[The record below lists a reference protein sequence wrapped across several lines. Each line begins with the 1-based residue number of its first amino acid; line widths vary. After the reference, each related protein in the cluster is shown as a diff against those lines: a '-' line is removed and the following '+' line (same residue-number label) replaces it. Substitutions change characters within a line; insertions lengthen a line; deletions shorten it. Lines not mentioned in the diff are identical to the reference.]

1 MLGTKIAFNHIIPK
15 ESQAMEIS
23 TFLRISLLSLIPTL
37 AIAAPASDM
46 KTKTDASSS
55 TVEQIKG
62 SQVLNKG
69 QKISYAI
76 GASMGENLKQQDITV
91 NMDFFLQGFKDA
103 MIQNKPALTQD
114 EMRQVLSS
122 FQEEQHKKFEEKMKA
137 AAVKNL
143 NEGKAF
149 LDANKTKSGVITLAS
164 GLQYKVNTPGAGES
178 PQKTD
183 SVTVNYRGT
192 LINGTEFDS
201 SEKHGQAATFPVNAV
216 ISGWTEALQLM
227 KPGAKWTL
235 YIPPNLA
242 YGEAGAGRLIEPNAT
257 LIFDV
262 DLLSVNHPKD
272 ADKVPEQDKK
282 GAQ

>member
-1 MLGTKIAFNHIIPK
+1 
-15 ESQAMEIS
+15 MEIS
-23 TFLRISLLSLIPTL
+23 TILRITLLSLLPTV
-37 AIAAPASDM
+37 AIAAPASAAD
-46 KTKTDASSS
+46 TKAKADTSVSATDQS
-55 TVEQIKG
+55 KG
-62 SQVLNKG
+62 SQVLNKE

-76 GASMGENLKQQDITV
+76 GASMGENLKQQDIIV
-91 NMDFFLQGFKDA
+91 NMDFFLRGLQDV
-103 MIQNKPALTQD
+103 MIQNKPALTQE

-122 FQEEQHKKFEEKMKA
+122 FQEEQHKKFEEKMKVA
-137 AAVKNL
+137 SVKNL
-143 NEGKAF
+143 SEGKAF
-149 LDANKTKSGVITLAS
+149 LDANKTKPGVITLAS
-164 GLQYKVNTPGAGES
+164 GLQYKVNAPGSGES

-201 SEKHGQAATFPVNAV
+201 SEKHGQPATFPVNAV
-216 ISGWTEALQLM
+216 IPGWTEALQLM

-262 DLLSVNHPKD
+262 DLISVNRPKD
-272 ADKVPEQDKK
+272 AEKAPEQDKK
-282 GAQ
+282 SAQ

>member
-1 MLGTKIAFNHIIPK
+1 
-15 ESQAMEIS
+15 
-23 TFLRISLLSLIPTL
+23 
-37 AIAAPASDM
+37 M
-46 KTKTDASSS
+46 K
-55 TVEQIKG
+55 V
-62 SQVLNKG
+62 
-69 QKISYAI
+69 
-76 GASMGENLKQQDITV
+76 
-91 NMDFFLQGFKDA
+91 
-103 MIQNKPALTQD
+103 
-114 EMRQVLSS
+114 
-122 FQEEQHKKFEEKMKA
+122 

-143 NEGKAF
+143 SEGKAF
-149 LDANKTKSGVITLAS
+149 LDANKTKPGVITLAS
-164 GLQYKVNTPGAGES
+164 GLQYKVNAPGSGES

-216 ISGWTEALQLM
+216 IPGWTEALQLM

-235 YIPPNLA
+235 YIPSNLA

-262 DLLSVNHPKD
+262 DLISVNHPKD
-272 ADKVPEQDKK
+272 KDAEKAAEQDKK

>member
-1 MLGTKIAFNHIIPK
+1 
-15 ESQAMEIS
+15 MEIS
-23 TFLRISLLSLIPTL
+23 TLLRITLLSLLFPTV
-37 AIAAPASDM
+37 AIAASVPNT
-46 KTKTDASSS
+46 KTKPDASVSAADQ
-55 TVEQIKG
+55 TKA
-62 SQVLNKG
+62 SQVLNKE

-91 NMDFFLQGFKDA
+91 DMEFFSQGFKDA
-103 MIQNKPALTQD
+103 VIQNKLALTQD
-114 EMRQVLSS
+114 EMRQILSS
-122 FQEEQHKKFEEKMKA
+122 FQEEQHKKFEEKMKV

-149 LDANKTKSGVITLAS
+149 LDANKTKPGVITLAS
-164 GLQYKVNTPGAGES
+164 GLQYKVNTPGAGNS

-201 SEKHGQAATFPVNAV
+201 SEKHGQPATFPVNAV
-216 ISGWTEALQLM
+216 IPGWTEALQLM

-262 DLLSVNHPKD
+262 DLISVNHPKE
-272 ADKVPEQDKK
+272 AEKTPEQDKK
-282 GAQ
+282 SAE